1 MPIAAD
7 ARVSALA
14 TALPAGASR
23 TWVVGTLQYTVTRI
37 VSLDTK
43 RLAVWLDVRKSGVLQ
58 SLPKGA
64 LPFIFVNPP
73 VLIGGIED
81 PAAALKSIVQDTVRR
96 YVTP

>member
-23 TWVVGTLQYTVTRI
+23 TWVVGTLQYTVTR
-37 VSLDTK
+37 VVALDTK
-43 RLAVWLDVRKSGVLQ
+43 QLAVWVDVRKSGALQ

-73 VLIGGIED
+73 VLVGGVED
-81 PAAALKSIVQDTVRR
+81 AAAALKAIVQDTMRR